1 MLHSEHRRRTRRPN
15 PFPNK
20 SPMYEI
26 RDMKRLEEL
35 KEIIKQHRQELEEKY
50 KVKSIA
56 VFGSYVRG
64 EQNENSDIDILVE
77 FKEPVGFEFF
87 RVARFL
93 EELFGA
99 KVDLVTPDAIK
110 PNRRKYI
117 MEDLTYV

>member
-1 MLHSEHRRRTRRPN
+1 MKTFE
-15 PFPNK
+15 
-20 SPMYEI
+20 EI
-26 RDMKRLEEL
+26 
-35 KEIIKQHRQELEEKY
+35 KESIKQCRQELEEKY

-56 VFGSYVRG
+56 IFGSYIRG

-93 EELFGA
+93 EELFEA